1 MSGQYPSG
9 YNSPLGGHRGQ
20 FNPQQQQ
27 QQSPQM
33 LNTMNQMNAGV
44 MGQNAMVSGGAGAPI
59 GVSGGGM
66 MPMGGYHPQQQQQ
79 LATGMGMSGSGNLM
93 NASMQIQQQ
102 QQQQM
107 QQHAQL
113 VQGGGGGSTSGT
125 SGIMGAGGGG
135 QGISNAPSGN
145 MMQHSQQHITSGI
158 SMNIQQQQQQQGQMS
173 HGNQA
178 GMLHGQQQPAPQ
190 TTATASSN
198 MLAISQPN
206 PHKEINIVSLSR
218 LGQETV
224 QDITSRFQE
233 IFAAL
238 KVIQPT
244 GNRDNSTEK
253 KVQEY
258 FRTIRLLF
266 KRVRII
272 YEKCND
278 GYPHGMDYTN
288 VESLINYKEE
298 QPDHRSEAA
307 QCDEY
312 RKALQEN
319 QELIETVRL
328 KNRQLREVIDRTRI
342 IIWEINT
349 MLAMRRS

>member
-33 LNTMNQMNAGV
+33 INTMNQMGTGA
-44 MGQNAMVSGGAGAPI
+44 MGQNAMVAGGSGAQI
-59 GVSGGGM
+59 GVGSGGM
-66 MPMGGYHPQQQQQ
+66 MPMGGYHPQQQQ
-79 LATGMGMSGSGNLM
+79 LPSGMSMSGPGNLM
-93 NASMQIQQQ
+93 NTPMQMQQ

-107 QQHAQL
+107 QHVQM
-113 VQGGGGGSTSGT
+113 VQGGGPVGVGM
-125 SGIMGAGGGG
+125 MGVGGGG
-135 QGISNAPSGN
+135 QGIGLGTTGN
-145 MMQHSQQHITSGI
+145 IMQHAQQQHMSTGMPMSV
-158 SMNIQQQQQQQGQMS
+158 QQQQQQGQMP
-173 HGNQA
+173 HGNTT
-178 GMLHGQQQPAPQ
+178 GMMHAQQPAPQ
-190 TTATASSN
+190 TTAATGSN
-198 MLAISQPN
+198 MLVISQPN

-233 IFAAL
+233 IFTAL

-288 VESLINYKEE
+288 VESLITYKEE
-298 QPDHRSEAA
+298 QPDHRNEPS

>member
-9 YNSPLGGHRGQ
+9 YNSPIGHRGQ

-27 QQSPQM
+27 QSPQM
-33 LNTMNQMNAGV
+33 MSTMNQM
-44 MGQNAMVSGGAGAPI
+44 GQNAIVGGGTAGQV
-59 GVSGGGM
+59 GVGSGGM
-66 MPMGGYHPQQQQQ
+66 MPMGGYHAQQLPSGIGMGGPGSLMNIPQQQHV
-79 LATGMGMSGSGNLM
+79 
-93 NASMQIQQQ
+93 
-102 QQQQM
+102 QM
-107 QQHAQL
+107 
-113 VQGGGGGSTSGT
+113 VQGGGGSAPVGSGMMGVGGPGINSGPTGNIMLHPQQQQMAMGAQQQQPQQQVQMPQTNITGMMHSQQQHATPQTATSSTSG
-125 SGIMGAGGGG
+125 
-135 QGISNAPSGN
+135 
-145 MMQHSQQHITSGI
+145 
-158 SMNIQQQQQQQGQMS
+158 
-173 HGNQA
+173 
-178 GMLHGQQQPAPQ
+178 
-190 TTATASSN
+190 N

-206 PHKEINIVSLSR
+206 PHKEINIVALSR

-233 IFAAL
+233 IFTAL
-238 KVIQPT
+238 KIIQPT
-244 GNRDNSTEK
+244 ANRDNNTEK

-288 VESLINYKEE
+288 VESLITYKEE
-298 QPDHRSEAA
+298 QLDHRNEPT

-328 KNRQLREVIDRTRI
+328 KNRQLREIIDRTRI